1 MIEKTYNVGIYCR
14 LSNDDER
21 DGESVSIENQKLL
34 LQSYVRQRGWNEIAV
49 YCDDGYSGTN
59 FDRPGVKRLIEDA
72 KAKKINLILVK
83 DLSRFGRNY
92 IEFGQYTDYL
102 FPSLGCR
109 FIALNNGIDTMS
121 DNGSTD
127 VMCFLNLFNEFYSR
141 DTSKKVKAVKRA
153 CAESGK
159 FMGTYPAY
167 GYKRDP
173 EDKHHLVIDEETA
186 PTVRRIFSMRASGM
200 GFRAIAVTLN
210 EEGVLPPGALYYQ
223 RKGRS
228 DPRNVNHKWA
238 ETTVKALIRSEV
250 YIGNMVQGKTG
261 TLSYKSR
268 KLINKP
274 EEEWIRVEGT
284 HEPIISR
291 EVWDTVVS
299 IDKKKVRKTPPTDGI
314 RSIFTGLV
322 YCADCG
328 FKMRNHIERFTYK
341 DGTPGRYSSFICGNY
356 ARSGKSACTIHSIY
370 ENVLEELVLTDIRE
384 KARFVE
390 CDGERLAEQISR
402 MKEKESRSRVIS
414 YEQEM
419 KAAAARMTEL
429 ERLMQNLYEDK
440 CTGTI
445 PQTVFQT
452 LMRKYETERAEKAA
466 AIPELEQKVR
476 AQLENRQDAN
486 RWMEV
491 IRRYTEITAL
501 DENILFELVDRI
513 EVGEARKVNGQRICD
528 VKVVYRYVGSVDDA
542 LSQERL
548 EAYEKL
554 YKVGIYCRLSVD
566 DASNSAKAK
575 NYIPAD
581 ESVSIENQYEL
592 LSKFVMLNGWTE
604 VKTYRDDG
612 YSGGNFQR
620 PGFLEMLEDARHGL
634 INLILVKDL
643 SRLGRDFVEVGRY
656 TDVIFPS
663 LGCRFVS
670 VLDCLDTEGDNTDM
684 LHFRSL
690 MNDYHLKDLSNKVK
704 SVLHAK
710 MRSGQYIAA
719 YAPYG
724 YRKSE
729 EDRHRLVIDEEAAA
743 VVRRM
748 FELRRAGMAYGKI
761 AAVLNSEGILS
772 PRWYWAKL
780 YGNGSCK
787 YANLWMYATV
797 KNILTNEVYTGNLI
811 QNQTGSRSYKDDTMI
826 YKPES
831 EWIRHEALHE
841 AIISPEVWNE
851 VQAINRERTLL
862 SADNAPPK
870 PFLFTGKLV
879 CADCKAPLQGN
890 RETQRRKNGTS
901 KKYVSYFCSRYTAS
915 GYGACSRH
923 TIYEMTLTELVLS
936 EIRAHAEALE
946 LDEAAMLDRLQ
957 AQRTAADA
965 ERLESVRQEIGKL
978 RRRVHELEQ
987 MTVKLYED
995 KVCGSISAASFAVLL
1010 EKTEQERRQRTDR
1023 LDTLLAEVRE
1033 YEQSAADIQSWAAV
1047 VRKHLHIRELDRETV
1062 DELIDRIEVGEKTVV
1077 DGKNVRDIKIYYR
1090 FVGNI

>member
-1 MIEKTYNVGIYCR
+1 
-14 LSNDDER
+14 
-21 DGESVSIENQKLL
+21 
-34 LQSYVRQRGWNEIAV
+34 
-49 YCDDGYSGTN
+49 
-59 FDRPGVKRLIEDA
+59 
-72 KAKKINLILVK
+72 
-83 DLSRFGRNY
+83 
-92 IEFGQYTDYL
+92 
-102 FPSLGCR
+102 
-109 FIALNNGIDTMS
+109 
-121 DNGSTD
+121 
-127 VMCFLNLFNEFYSR
+127 
-141 DTSKKVKAVKRA
+141 
-153 CAESGK
+153 
-159 FMGTYPAY
+159 
-167 GYKRDP
+167 
-173 EDKHHLVIDEETA
+173 
-186 PTVRRIFSMRASGM
+186 
-200 GFRAIAVTLN
+200 
-210 EEGVLPPGALYYQ
+210 
-223 RKGRS
+223 
-228 DPRNVNHKWA
+228 
-238 ETTVKALIRSEV
+238 
-250 YIGNMVQGKTG
+250 
-261 TLSYKSR
+261 
-268 KLINKP
+268 
-274 EEEWIRVEGT
+274 
-284 HEPIISR
+284 
-291 EVWDTVVS
+291 
-299 IDKKKVRKTPPTDGI
+299 
-314 RSIFTGLV
+314 
-322 YCADCG
+322 
-328 FKMRNHIERFTYK
+328 
-341 DGTPGRYSSFICGNY
+341 
-356 ARSGKSACTIHSIY
+356 
-370 ENVLEELVLTDIRE
+370 
-384 KARFVE
+384 
-390 CDGERLAEQISR
+390 
-402 MKEKESRSRVIS
+402 MK
-414 YEQEM
+414 
-419 KAAAARMTEL
+419 
-429 ERLMQNLYEDK
+429 
-440 CTGTI
+440 
-445 PQTVFQT
+445 
-452 LMRKYETERAEKAA
+452 
-466 AIPELEQKVR
+466 
-476 AQLENRQDAN
+476 
-486 RWMEV
+486 
-491 IRRYTEITAL
+491 
-501 DENILFELVDRI
+501 
-513 EVGEARKVNGQRICD
+513 
-528 VKVVYRYVGSVDDA
+528 
-542 LSQERL
+542 
-548 EAYEKL
+548 KL

-724 YRKSE
+724 YRKSD

-772 PRWYWAKL
+772 PRWYWAKR

-851 VQAINRERTLL
+851 VQAINRERTRL

-957 AQRTAADA
+957 AQRSAASA
-965 ERLESVRQEIGKL
+965 ERMEGIRQEITKL
-978 RRRVHELEQ
+978 RRRIFELEQ
-987 MTVKLYED
+987 STSKLYED
-995 KVCGSISAASFAVLL
+995 KVCGVITPAAFSVLMQ
-1010 EKTEQERRQRTDR
+1010 KSEQERLQKTER
-1023 LDTLLAEVRE
+1023 LDALLSETQQQ
-1033 YEQSAADIQSWAAV
+1033 EQEAAAMQRWSALI
-1047 VRKHLHIRELDRETV
+1047 RKHLHIRELDRDTV
-1062 DELIDRIEVGEKTVV
+1062 DELIDRIEVGESAVV
-1077 DGKNVRDIKIYYR
+1077 DGKRVRDIRIFYR
-1090 FVGNI
+1090 FIGNV

>member
-1 MIEKTYNVGIYCR
+1 
-14 LSNDDER
+14 
-21 DGESVSIENQKLL
+21 
-34 LQSYVRQRGWNEIAV
+34 
-49 YCDDGYSGTN
+49 
-59 FDRPGVKRLIEDA
+59 
-72 KAKKINLILVK
+72 
-83 DLSRFGRNY
+83 
-92 IEFGQYTDYL
+92 
-102 FPSLGCR
+102 
-109 FIALNNGIDTMS
+109 
-121 DNGSTD
+121 
-127 VMCFLNLFNEFYSR
+127 
-141 DTSKKVKAVKRA
+141 
-153 CAESGK
+153 
-159 FMGTYPAY
+159 
-167 GYKRDP
+167 
-173 EDKHHLVIDEETA
+173 
-186 PTVRRIFSMRASGM
+186 
-200 GFRAIAVTLN
+200 
-210 EEGVLPPGALYYQ
+210 
-223 RKGRS
+223 
-228 DPRNVNHKWA
+228 
-238 ETTVKALIRSEV
+238 
-250 YIGNMVQGKTG
+250 
-261 TLSYKSR
+261 
-268 KLINKP
+268 
-274 EEEWIRVEGT
+274 
-284 HEPIISR
+284 
-291 EVWDTVVS
+291 
-299 IDKKKVRKTPPTDGI
+299 
-314 RSIFTGLV
+314 
-322 YCADCG
+322 
-328 FKMRNHIERFTYK
+328 
-341 DGTPGRYSSFICGNY
+341 
-356 ARSGKSACTIHSIY
+356 
-370 ENVLEELVLTDIRE
+370 
-384 KARFVE
+384 
-390 CDGERLAEQISR
+390 
-402 MKEKESRSRVIS
+402 MK
-414 YEQEM
+414 
-419 KAAAARMTEL
+419 
-429 ERLMQNLYEDK
+429 
-440 CTGTI
+440 
-445 PQTVFQT
+445 
-452 LMRKYETERAEKAA
+452 
-466 AIPELEQKVR
+466 
-476 AQLENRQDAN
+476 
-486 RWMEV
+486 
-491 IRRYTEITAL
+491 
-501 DENILFELVDRI
+501 
-513 EVGEARKVNGQRICD
+513 
-528 VKVVYRYVGSVDDA
+528 
-542 LSQERL
+542 
-548 EAYEKL
+548 KL
-554 YKVGIYCRLSVD
+554 YKAGIYCRLSVD

-604 VKTYRDDG
+604 VKSYRDDG

-704 SVLHAK
+704 SVLHTK

-748 FELRRAGMAYGKI
+748 FELRRGGMAYGKI

-772 PRWYWAKL
+772 PRWYWAKR

-851 VQAINRERTLL
+851 VQAINRERTRL

-965 ERLESVRQEIGKL
+965 ERQESVRQEIGKL
-978 RRRVHELEQ
+978 RRRVYELEQ
-987 MTVKLYED
+987 MTAKLYED

-1010 EKTEQERRQRTDR
+1010 EKAEQERRQRSDR
-1023 LDTLLAEVRE
+1023 LDTLLAEVRQ

-1047 VRKHLHIRELDRETV
+1047 VRKHLHIREIDRETV
-1062 DELIDRIEVGEKTVV
+1062 DELIDRIEVGEKTVI

>member
-1 MIEKTYNVGIYCR
+1 
-14 LSNDDER
+14 
-21 DGESVSIENQKLL
+21 
-34 LQSYVRQRGWNEIAV
+34 
-49 YCDDGYSGTN
+49 
-59 FDRPGVKRLIEDA
+59 
-72 KAKKINLILVK
+72 
-83 DLSRFGRNY
+83 
-92 IEFGQYTDYL
+92 
-102 FPSLGCR
+102 
-109 FIALNNGIDTMS
+109 
-121 DNGSTD
+121 
-127 VMCFLNLFNEFYSR
+127 
-141 DTSKKVKAVKRA
+141 
-153 CAESGK
+153 
-159 FMGTYPAY
+159 
-167 GYKRDP
+167 
-173 EDKHHLVIDEETA
+173 
-186 PTVRRIFSMRASGM
+186 
-200 GFRAIAVTLN
+200 
-210 EEGVLPPGALYYQ
+210 
-223 RKGRS
+223 
-228 DPRNVNHKWA
+228 
-238 ETTVKALIRSEV
+238 
-250 YIGNMVQGKTG
+250 
-261 TLSYKSR
+261 
-268 KLINKP
+268 
-274 EEEWIRVEGT
+274 
-284 HEPIISR
+284 
-291 EVWDTVVS
+291 
-299 IDKKKVRKTPPTDGI
+299 
-314 RSIFTGLV
+314 
-322 YCADCG
+322 
-328 FKMRNHIERFTYK
+328 
-341 DGTPGRYSSFICGNY
+341 
-356 ARSGKSACTIHSIY
+356 
-370 ENVLEELVLTDIRE
+370 
-384 KARFVE
+384 
-390 CDGERLAEQISR
+390 
-402 MKEKESRSRVIS
+402 MK
-414 YEQEM
+414 
-419 KAAAARMTEL
+419 
-429 ERLMQNLYEDK
+429 
-440 CTGTI
+440 
-445 PQTVFQT
+445 
-452 LMRKYETERAEKAA
+452 
-466 AIPELEQKVR
+466 
-476 AQLENRQDAN
+476 
-486 RWMEV
+486 
-491 IRRYTEITAL
+491 
-501 DENILFELVDRI
+501 
-513 EVGEARKVNGQRICD
+513 
-528 VKVVYRYVGSVDDA
+528 
-542 LSQERL
+542 
-548 EAYEKL
+548 KL

-566 DASNSAKAK
+566 DASNSTKAK

-604 VKTYRDDG
+604 VKSYRDDG
-612 YSGGNFQR
+612 YSGGDFQR

-704 SVLHAK
+704 SVLHTK

-748 FELRRAGMAYGKI
+748 FELRRGGMAYGKI

-772 PRWYWAKL
+772 PRWYWAKR

-851 VQAINRERTLL
+851 VQAINRERTRL

-901 KKYVSYFCSRYTAS
+901 KRYVSYFCSRYTSS
-915 GYGACSRH
+915 GHGACSRH
-923 TIYEMTLTELVLS
+923 TIYEMTLAELVMG
-936 EIRAHAEALE
+936 EIRSHAEALE

-965 ERLESVRQEIGKL
+965 ERQESVRQEIGKL
-978 RRRVHELEQ
+978 RRRVYELEQ
-987 MTVKLYED
+987 MTAKLYED

-1010 EKTEQERRQRTDR
+1010 EKAEQERRQRSDR
-1023 LDTLLAEVRE
+1023 LDTLLAEVRQ

-1047 VRKHLHIRELDRETV
+1047 VRKHLHIREIDRETV

>member
-1 MIEKTYNVGIYCR
+1 
-14 LSNDDER
+14 
-21 DGESVSIENQKLL
+21 
-34 LQSYVRQRGWNEIAV
+34 
-49 YCDDGYSGTN
+49 
-59 FDRPGVKRLIEDA
+59 
-72 KAKKINLILVK
+72 
-83 DLSRFGRNY
+83 
-92 IEFGQYTDYL
+92 
-102 FPSLGCR
+102 
-109 FIALNNGIDTMS
+109 
-121 DNGSTD
+121 
-127 VMCFLNLFNEFYSR
+127 
-141 DTSKKVKAVKRA
+141 
-153 CAESGK
+153 
-159 FMGTYPAY
+159 
-167 GYKRDP
+167 
-173 EDKHHLVIDEETA
+173 
-186 PTVRRIFSMRASGM
+186 
-200 GFRAIAVTLN
+200 
-210 EEGVLPPGALYYQ
+210 
-223 RKGRS
+223 
-228 DPRNVNHKWA
+228 
-238 ETTVKALIRSEV
+238 
-250 YIGNMVQGKTG
+250 
-261 TLSYKSR
+261 
-268 KLINKP
+268 
-274 EEEWIRVEGT
+274 
-284 HEPIISR
+284 
-291 EVWDTVVS
+291 
-299 IDKKKVRKTPPTDGI
+299 
-314 RSIFTGLV
+314 
-322 YCADCG
+322 
-328 FKMRNHIERFTYK
+328 
-341 DGTPGRYSSFICGNY
+341 
-356 ARSGKSACTIHSIY
+356 
-370 ENVLEELVLTDIRE
+370 
-384 KARFVE
+384 
-390 CDGERLAEQISR
+390 
-402 MKEKESRSRVIS
+402 MK
-414 YEQEM
+414 
-419 KAAAARMTEL
+419 
-429 ERLMQNLYEDK
+429 
-440 CTGTI
+440 
-445 PQTVFQT
+445 
-452 LMRKYETERAEKAA
+452 
-466 AIPELEQKVR
+466 
-476 AQLENRQDAN
+476 
-486 RWMEV
+486 
-491 IRRYTEITAL
+491 
-501 DENILFELVDRI
+501 
-513 EVGEARKVNGQRICD
+513 
-528 VKVVYRYVGSVDDA
+528 
-542 LSQERL
+542 
-548 EAYEKL
+548 KL

-604 VKTYRDDG
+604 VKSYRDDG

-690 MNDYHLKDLSNKVK
+690 MNDYHLKDLSGKIK

-710 MRSGQYIAA
+710 MRSDQYIAA

-748 FELRRAGMAYGKI
+748 FELRRGGMAYGKI

-772 PRWYWAKL
+772 PRWYWAKR
-780 YGNGSCK
+780 YGSGSCK

-811 QNQTGSRSYKDDTMI
+811 QNQTGSRSYKDGTMI

-831 EWIRHEALHE
+831 EWVRHEALHE

-923 TIYEMTLTELVLS
+923 TIYEKTLAELVLS

-965 ERLESVRQEIGKL
+965 ERLESVRQKIGKL
-978 RRRVHELEQ
+978 RRRVYELEQ
-987 MTVKLYED
+987 MTAKLYED

-1010 EKTEQERRQRTDR
+1010 EKTEQERCQRTDR
-1023 LDTLLAEVRE
+1023 LDTLLAEIRE

-1047 VRKHLHIRELDRETV
+1047 VRKHLHIQELDRETV

>member
-1 MIEKTYNVGIYCR
+1 
-14 LSNDDER
+14 
-21 DGESVSIENQKLL
+21 
-34 LQSYVRQRGWNEIAV
+34 
-49 YCDDGYSGTN
+49 
-59 FDRPGVKRLIEDA
+59 
-72 KAKKINLILVK
+72 
-83 DLSRFGRNY
+83 
-92 IEFGQYTDYL
+92 
-102 FPSLGCR
+102 
-109 FIALNNGIDTMS
+109 
-121 DNGSTD
+121 
-127 VMCFLNLFNEFYSR
+127 
-141 DTSKKVKAVKRA
+141 
-153 CAESGK
+153 
-159 FMGTYPAY
+159 
-167 GYKRDP
+167 
-173 EDKHHLVIDEETA
+173 
-186 PTVRRIFSMRASGM
+186 
-200 GFRAIAVTLN
+200 
-210 EEGVLPPGALYYQ
+210 
-223 RKGRS
+223 
-228 DPRNVNHKWA
+228 
-238 ETTVKALIRSEV
+238 
-250 YIGNMVQGKTG
+250 
-261 TLSYKSR
+261 
-268 KLINKP
+268 
-274 EEEWIRVEGT
+274 
-284 HEPIISR
+284 
-291 EVWDTVVS
+291 
-299 IDKKKVRKTPPTDGI
+299 
-314 RSIFTGLV
+314 
-322 YCADCG
+322 
-328 FKMRNHIERFTYK
+328 
-341 DGTPGRYSSFICGNY
+341 
-356 ARSGKSACTIHSIY
+356 
-370 ENVLEELVLTDIRE
+370 
-384 KARFVE
+384 
-390 CDGERLAEQISR
+390 
-402 MKEKESRSRVIS
+402 MK
-414 YEQEM
+414 
-419 KAAAARMTEL
+419 
-429 ERLMQNLYEDK
+429 
-440 CTGTI
+440 
-445 PQTVFQT
+445 
-452 LMRKYETERAEKAA
+452 
-466 AIPELEQKVR
+466 
-476 AQLENRQDAN
+476 
-486 RWMEV
+486 
-491 IRRYTEITAL
+491 
-501 DENILFELVDRI
+501 
-513 EVGEARKVNGQRICD
+513 
-528 VKVVYRYVGSVDDA
+528 
-542 LSQERL
+542 
-548 EAYEKL
+548 KL

-566 DASNSAKAK
+566 DASNSTKAK

-604 VKTYRDDG
+604 VKSYSDDG

-656 TDVIFPS
+656 TDVVFPS

-704 SVLHAK
+704 SVLHTK

-748 FELRRAGMAYGKI
+748 FELRRGGMAYGKI

-772 PRWYWAKL
+772 PRWYWAKR

-851 VQAINRERTLL
+851 VQAINRERTRL

-870 PFLFTGKLV
+870 PFLFTGKLI
-879 CADCKAPLQGN
+879 CTDCKAPLQGN

-978 RRRVHELEQ
+978 RRRVYELEQ
-987 MTVKLYED
+987 MTAKLYED
-995 KVCGSISAASFAVLL
+995 KVCGSISAVSFAVLL

-1062 DELIDRIEVGEKTVV
+1062 DELIDRIEVGEKTVI

>member
-1 MIEKTYNVGIYCR
+1 
-14 LSNDDER
+14 
-21 DGESVSIENQKLL
+21 
-34 LQSYVRQRGWNEIAV
+34 
-49 YCDDGYSGTN
+49 
-59 FDRPGVKRLIEDA
+59 
-72 KAKKINLILVK
+72 
-83 DLSRFGRNY
+83 
-92 IEFGQYTDYL
+92 
-102 FPSLGCR
+102 
-109 FIALNNGIDTMS
+109 
-121 DNGSTD
+121 
-127 VMCFLNLFNEFYSR
+127 
-141 DTSKKVKAVKRA
+141 
-153 CAESGK
+153 
-159 FMGTYPAY
+159 
-167 GYKRDP
+167 
-173 EDKHHLVIDEETA
+173 
-186 PTVRRIFSMRASGM
+186 
-200 GFRAIAVTLN
+200 
-210 EEGVLPPGALYYQ
+210 
-223 RKGRS
+223 
-228 DPRNVNHKWA
+228 
-238 ETTVKALIRSEV
+238 
-250 YIGNMVQGKTG
+250 
-261 TLSYKSR
+261 
-268 KLINKP
+268 
-274 EEEWIRVEGT
+274 
-284 HEPIISR
+284 
-291 EVWDTVVS
+291 
-299 IDKKKVRKTPPTDGI
+299 
-314 RSIFTGLV
+314 
-322 YCADCG
+322 
-328 FKMRNHIERFTYK
+328 
-341 DGTPGRYSSFICGNY
+341 
-356 ARSGKSACTIHSIY
+356 
-370 ENVLEELVLTDIRE
+370 
-384 KARFVE
+384 
-390 CDGERLAEQISR
+390 
-402 MKEKESRSRVIS
+402 MK
-414 YEQEM
+414 
-419 KAAAARMTEL
+419 
-429 ERLMQNLYEDK
+429 
-440 CTGTI
+440 
-445 PQTVFQT
+445 
-452 LMRKYETERAEKAA
+452 
-466 AIPELEQKVR
+466 
-476 AQLENRQDAN
+476 
-486 RWMEV
+486 
-491 IRRYTEITAL
+491 
-501 DENILFELVDRI
+501 
-513 EVGEARKVNGQRICD
+513 
-528 VKVVYRYVGSVDDA
+528 
-542 LSQERL
+542 
-548 EAYEKL
+548 KL
-554 YKVGIYCRLSVD
+554 YKAGIYCRLSVD
-566 DASNSAKAK
+566 DASNSTKAK

-604 VKTYRDDG
+604 VKSYRDDG

-656 TDVIFPS
+656 TDVVFPS

-704 SVLHAK
+704 SVLHTK

-748 FELRRAGMAYGKI
+748 FELRRGGMAYGKI

-772 PRWYWAKL
+772 PRWYWAKR

-851 VQAINRERTLL
+851 VQAINRERTRL

-870 PFLFTGKLV
+870 PFLFTGKLI
-879 CADCKAPLQGN
+879 CTDCKAPLQGN

-965 ERLESVRQEIGKL
+965 ERQESVRQEIGKL
-978 RRRVHELEQ
+978 RRRVYELEQ
-987 MTVKLYED
+987 MTAKLYED

-1010 EKTEQERRQRTDR
+1010 EKAEQERRQRSDR
-1023 LDTLLAEVRE
+1023 LDTLLAEVRQ